1 MGMFALAGANFGA
14 DRWRKTVSIDDAT
27 AERFN
32 SLQSPRQ
39 PRPVLMLIP
48 HTTLL
53 EALTVIPLLLPQAR
67 TTNVLYRAFGSV
79 AIERA
84 VKSER
89 EAHGARLLSRSNG
102 VLELIRGLKRGE
114 NAAMLFDQNSGRGGG
129 LISFMGRLAAA
140 TDLPDIIARQVEVEP
155 VMVTVVRT
163 GFWRGEFIFEPL
175 PKSDLPLAI
184 AAHRW
189 LEKYLRDP
197 EHRSDWLWTHKRWD
211 ALMSPQN
218 RLGLNHKDV
227 LEVPTEKKFRV
238 VARLP
243 DEPEKVEALKP
254 LLARLRASRPDMS
267 LTLIGRSRYIETM
280 REAGLCEKYIGL
292 PRGFWASVRFC
303 RKLRAEDFDV
313 ALDFVGSWR
322 SALELWETRAP
333 QRFGFGKTGRPF
345 ITHRYIPADKNA
357 SKSEIYEAFL
367 KRFGMKG

>member
-163 GFWRGEFIFEPL
+163 GFG
-175 PKSDLPLAI
+175 
-184 AAHRW
+184 
-189 LEKYLRDP
+189 
-197 EHRSDWLWTHKRWD
+197 
-211 ALMSPQN
+211 
-218 RLGLNHKDV
+218 
-227 LEVPTEKKFRV
+227 
-238 VARLP
+238 
-243 DEPEKVEALKP
+243 
-254 LLARLRASRPDMS
+254 
-267 LTLIGRSRYIETM
+267 
-280 REAGLCEKYIGL
+280 AG
-292 PRGFWASVRFC
+292 
-303 RKLRAEDFDV
+303 
-313 ALDFVGSWR
+313 
-322 SALELWETRAP
+322 
-333 QRFGFGKTGRPF
+333 
-345 ITHRYIPADKNA
+345 
-357 SKSEIYEAFL
+357 IYF
-367 KRFGMKG
+367 

>member
-1 MGMFALAGANFGA
+1 LA
-14 DRWRKTVSIDDAT
+14 R
-27 AERFN
+27 
-32 SLQSPRQ
+32 
-39 PRPVLMLIP
+39 
-48 HTTLL
+48 
-53 EALTVIPLLLPQAR
+53 
-67 TTNVLYRAFGSV
+67 
-79 AIERA
+79 
-84 VKSER
+84 
-89 EAHGARLLSRSNG
+89 
-102 VLELIRGLKRGE
+102 
-114 NAAMLFDQNSGRGGG
+114 
-129 LISFMGRLAAA
+129 
-140 TDLPDIIARQVEVEP
+140 
-155 VMVTVVRT
+155 
-163 GFWRGEFIFEPL
+163 EFIFEPL

-238 VARLP
+238 VRACPTNR
-243 DEPEKVEALKP
+243 KSGGVKP

-313 ALDFVGSWR
+313 ALDFVGAGGVRWSYGKLEPP
-322 SALELWETRAP
+322 ALRLR
-333 QRFGFGKTGRPF
+333 QNGRPF

-357 SKSEIYEAFL
+357 RIRDLRGVFKEVWDEGLGDEDNCTRIIIIC
-367 KRFGMKG
+367 GCGH